1 MGKFKTA
8 AVIGASVG
16 IGAEMVRQLAGAG
29 VRVAAV
35 SRRLPELEALQLA
48 CGGPDRVSVYGHDVK
63 QFDDTPALFDR
74 IVADLGGLDC
84 LIYNAGVMPRLEESE
99 YNFAKDREMIE
110 VNLLGAMAWFNP
122 AAAYMEAR
130 RSGTLVGIS
139 SVAGDRGRRGNPAY
153 HTSKAAL
160 TTYLESL
167 RNRLDRYGVSV
178 VTVKPG
184 PVATAMTEGLK
195 LPLMISAEE
204 AAKGTLALA
213 EAGTGVGYVPKTWA
227 PIMLTIQH
235 VPSVIFRRTNI

>member
-1 MGKFKTA
+1 MAAFTTA
-8 AVIGASVG
+8 VVIGASVG
-16 IGAEMVRQLAGAG
+16 IGAEMVRQLAASG

-35 SRRLPELEALQLA
+35 ARRMPELEALQAA
-48 CGGPDRVSVYGHDVK
+48 CGGPDKVRVYAHDVK
-63 QFDDTPALFDR
+63 NFDEAPLLFDR
-74 IVADLGGLDC
+74 IAADLGSADC
-84 LIYNAGVMPRLEESE
+84 LIYNAGVMPRVEESE

-110 VNLLGAMAWFNP
+110 VNLLGAMAWLNP

-167 RNRLDRYGVSV
+167 RNRLDRYGVKV

-195 LPLMISAEE
+195 LPLTIQADE
-204 AAKGTLALA
+204 AARGALSLASGGSG
-213 EAGTGVGYVPKTWA
+213 EGYVPAIWQ
-227 PIMLTIQH
+227 PIMLTIRH

>member
-16 IGAEMVRQLAGAG
+16 IGAEMVRQLAADGT
-29 VRVAAV
+29 RVAAV
-35 SRRLPELEALQLA
+35 ARRISEMEALQAA
-48 CGGPDRVSVYGHDVK
+48 CGGADRVSVYTHDVRH
-63 QFDDTPALFDR
+63 FDEAPALFDR
-74 IVADLGGLDC
+74 ICADLGGVDC
-84 LIYNAGVMPRLEESE
+84 LIYNAGVMPRVEESE

-110 VNLLGAMAWFNP
+110 VNLLGAMAWLNP
-122 AAAYMEAR
+122 GAAYMEAR
-130 RSGTLVGIS
+130 RGGTLVGVS

-160 TTYLESL
+160 TTYLEAL

-195 LPLMISAEE
+195 LPLMITADK
-204 AAKGTLALA
+204 AARGAIALA
-213 EAGTGVGYVPKTWA
+213 EAGVGVGYVPRTWA

>member
-1 MGKFKTA
+1 MGQFRTA
-8 AVIGASVG
+8 VVIGASVG
-16 IGAEMVRQLAGAG
+16 IGAEMVRQLAASGTM
-29 VRVAAV
+29 VAAV
-35 SRRLPELEALQLA
+35 SRRLPELEALQAA
-48 CGGPDRVSVYGHDVK
+48 CGGAERVRVYGHDVK
-63 QFDDTPALFDR
+63 AFDEAPGLFDR
-74 IVADLGGLDC
+74 IAADLGSVDC
-84 LIYNAGVMPRLEESE
+84 LVYNAGVMPRVEESE

-110 VNLLGAMAWFNP
+110 VNLLGAMAWLNP

-130 RSGTLVGIS
+130 GAGTLVGVS

-160 TTYLESL
+160 TAYLEAL
-167 RNRLDRYGVSV
+167 RNRLDRYGVHV

-195 LPLMISAEE
+195 LPLMITAEE
-204 AAKGTLALA
+204 AARGALALA
-213 EAGTGVGYVPKTWA
+213 EGGTGVGYGPRTWA

>member
-16 IGAEMVRQLAGAG
+16 IGAEMVRQLAADGT
-29 VRVAAV
+29 RVAAV
-35 SRRLPELEALQLA
+35 ARRLPELEALQA
-48 CGGPDRVSVYGHDVK
+48 GCGGPDRVSVYTHDVRH
-63 QFDDTPALFDR
+63 FDEAPALFDR
-74 IVADLGGLDC
+74 ICADLGGVDC
-84 LIYNAGVMPRLEESE
+84 LIYNAGVMPRVEESE

-110 VNLLGAMAWFNP
+110 VNLLGAMAWLNP
-122 AAAYMEAR
+122 GAAYMEAR
-130 RSGTLVGIS
+130 RGGTLVGVS

-160 TTYLESL
+160 TTYLEAL

-184 PVATAMTEGLK
+184 PVATAMTEGLT
-195 LPLMISAEE
+195 LPLMITADE
-204 AAKGTLALA
+204 AARGAIALA
-213 EAGTGVGYVPKTWA
+213 EAGVGVGYVPRTWA

>member
-1 MGKFKTA
+1 MAGFATA

-16 IGAEMVRQLAGAG
+16 IGAEMVRQLAASG

-35 SRRLPELEALQLA
+35 ARRIPELEALQAA
-48 CGGPDRVSVYGHDVK
+48 CGGPEKVGVYAHDVK
-63 QFDDTPALFDR
+63 NFDEAPLLFDR

-84 LIYNAGVMPRLEESE
+84 LIYNAGVMPRVEESE

-122 AAAYMEAR
+122 AGAYMEAR
-130 RSGTLVGIS
+130 RAGTLVGVS

-160 TTYLESL
+160 STYLESL
-167 RNRLDRYGVSV
+167 RNRLDRYGVKV

-184 PVATAMTEGLK
+184 PVETAMTTGLK
-195 LPLMISAEE
+195 LPLMIKADE
-204 AAKGTLALA
+204 AAKGALALA
-213 EAGTGVGYVPKTWA
+213 AGGSGEGYVPLAWK
-227 PIMLTIQH
+227 PIMLAIRH
-235 VPSVIFRRTNI
+235 VPSVLFRRTNI